1 MTEEK
6 ALTKWCPHVRQPIEN
21 DEWSGGFN
29 RGNAGDPA
37 NLNVIDNQCNCIA
50 SDCAMWVSDGLEQID
65 GADYEI
71 GHCGLI
77 K

>member
-1 MTEEK
+1 M
-6 ALTKWCPHVRQPIEN
+6 VRRADCGAN
-21 DEWSGGFN
+21 NATSVN
-29 RGNAGDPA
+29 RYGDDA
-37 NLNVIDNQCNCIA
+37 NGMSCIA